1 MASNSVNQLRQRADE
16 LVRKLATA
24 PTKGALDDASTLL
37 DELRKNREFEYL
49 GTIAELASRYRPS
62 DLRARRLLAQSM
74 TEQGKASVAADI
86 ATVAL
91 GQAEKTGDPEYDE
104 LSGILGRAC
113 KQIFVDDPTVTSG
126 EVMSEG
132 ARAAIERAIT
142 AYRRPWQRDPDKN
155 TWHGVNLA
163 AMLHVADTRNL
174 GITDDLNTAAVA
186 ADVLRA
192 LAATPLTERD
202 TWWHATKAEAHVARS
217 EWVDAESEIRAY
229 VADDSVPAFNFAST
243 LRQFRDVWRVQDAG
257 PEGLGLIEALEAI
270 YLERESGSFEDA
282 QEKPPLILNPSHVR
296 SIRAAPPPEESQL
309 QRMLG
314 TAGTM
319 TVRWYRAGLDRAAS
333 VAAIREKLGTRIGT
347 GFAVRSED
355 FGLDAGEILVLTNFH
370 VVNTGGGGMAARPED
385 VEIVFEC
392 EDPLLQAPIG
402 IGEIVAESP
411 ERGGLDYALLR
422 LDRPADDIEGV
433 PLASCLPQA
442 STKERVYV
450 IGHPLGHELQFSLQD
465 NWVLDHEGPPRGKP
479 PRPERVRIHYFAPTA
494 KGSSGS
500 PVFDDTWACIAL
512 HHAGAMHDPPPEDS
526 GMRKL
531 NGKEGYYSAN
541 EGIYIRSILDDVR
554 KATQSADFN

>member
-1 MASNSVNQLRQRADE
+1 MGKNDVNLLRRRADE
-16 LVRKLATA
+16 LVRTLATV
-24 PTKGALDDASTLL
+24 PTKDALDEAGALL
-37 DELRKNREFEYL
+37 DELRRDREFERL
-49 GTIAELASRYRPS
+49 GALAELASRYRPT

-91 GQAEKTGDPEYDE
+91 ARAEKTGDPEYDE

-113 KQIFVDDPTVTSG
+113 KQILIDDPTATTG
-126 EVMSEG
+126 GVMSEG

-142 AYRRPWQRDPDKN
+142 AYRLPWQRDPDKN

-174 GITDDLNTAAVA
+174 QVTGDLNSEDVA

-192 LAATPLTERD
+192 LSATPVTERD
-202 TWWHATKAEAHVARS
+202 AWWHATKAEAHVARND
-217 EWVDAESEIRAY
+217 WANAESEVRAY
-229 VADDSVPAFNFAST
+229 VADDSVPAFNFSST

-257 PEGLGLIEALEAI
+257 PEGLGLIQALEAT

-282 QEKPPLILNPSHVR
+282 EEKPPLVLQSSHVR
-296 SIRAAPPPEESQL
+296 SIRTAPLPDESQL
-309 QRMLG
+309 QRVLG

-319 TVRWYRAGLDRAAS
+319 TVRWYRAGLERAAS
-333 VAAIREKLGTRIGT
+333 VAAIREKLGTRVGP

-355 FGLDAGEILVLTNFH
+355 FGFEPGEVLVLTNFH
-370 VVNTGGGGMAARPED
+370 VINTAGAGIASRPED
-385 VEIVFEC
+385 AEIVFEC

-402 IGEIVAESP
+402 IKEIIAESP

-422 LDRPADDIEGV
+422 LDRAADGIRGV
-433 PLASCLPQA
+433 PLGSNLPNASA
-442 STKERVYV
+442 KERVYV
-450 IGHPLGHELQFSLQD
+450 IGHPIGQELQFSLQD
-465 NWVLDHEGPPRGKP
+465 NWVLDHEGPPRGAP
-479 PRPERVRIHYFAPTA
+479 PRPERIRVHYFAPTA

-500 PVFDDTWACIAL
+500 PVFDRTWTCIAL
-512 HHAGAMHDPPPEDS
+512 HHAGATHDPPPEDS

-531 NGKEGYYSAN
+531 NGKDGYYSAN
-541 EGIYIRSILDDVR
+541 EGIYIQSIRDDVL
-554 KATQSADFN
+554 KATE